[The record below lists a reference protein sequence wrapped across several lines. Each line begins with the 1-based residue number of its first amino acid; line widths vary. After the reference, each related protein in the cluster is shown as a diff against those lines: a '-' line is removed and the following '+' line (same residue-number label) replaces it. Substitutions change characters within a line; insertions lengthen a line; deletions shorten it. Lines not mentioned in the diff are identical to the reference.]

1 MTSFT
6 YLDWFRLLLDKT
18 YRYHFL
24 AYETVFFFRCVV
36 IPILYMTYNTGF
48 RFAVKQI
55 LHCKRQRNTNAN
67 VTTIEMG
74 GNLIFGHRLEL
85 FYGFFLN
92 NCFKLLTY
100 MYAFFPS
107 FPKYS
112 IHDLLPLNSFILNF
126 QLICI
131 Y

>member
-1 MTSFT
+1 MTFT
-6 YLDWFRLLLDKT
+6 YLDWFLLLLDKT

-24 AYETVFFFRCVV
+24 AYETVLFFFFRCVV

-48 RFAVKQI
+48 RFALKQI
-55 LHCKRQRNTNAN
+55 LHCKRQINTNAN

-92 NCFKLLTY
+92 NCFKLLTVNAY
-100 MYAFFPS
+100 ILFPL
-107 FPKYS
+107 FPN
-112 IHDLLPLNSFILNF
+112 ILFI
-126 QLICI
+126 IC
-131 Y
+131 YL